1 MLESS
6 SGENVP
12 QAFLITPKLLPDL
25 VPENTDNITVLFI
38 FNGPLNVTQDSLLKD
53 LK

>member
-25 VPENTDNITVLFI
+25 VPENTDSI